1 MDKLLNELID
11 NLKKTFGE
19 RLSSVFLYG
28 SCAVEDCSRFF
39 HDLNLI
45 VIIENLKA
53 DDLKKSHS
61 FVKKFAEKGKY
72 LPIFMDKEEW
82 FNSCDVYAIE
92 CADIQDR
99 HKILYGEDLINT
111 ISVEKSNL
119 RHQCEQETKSLLI
132 RLRQTYLGHAQNKKA
147 VREIIKVSSKT
158 FVVIFRTIL
167 RLLDEKVPRTHYDV
181 VKLFSEKIKTHG
193 IDFDYDLF
201 SKVLEFRTNS
211 KAIQDKELDCTIE
224 KLIDTTNSVLKY
236 VDKIWKVNGKW

>member
-1 MDKLLNELID
+1 MEKLLNELIE
-11 NLKKTFGE
+11 NLKKTFE
-19 RLSSVFLYG
+19 NRLSSVFLYG

-53 DDLKKSHS
+53 EDLKKSHF
-61 FVKKFAEKGKY
+61 FVKKFAQKGKY

-82 FNSCDVYAIE
+82 FNSCDIYAIE

-99 HKILYGEDLINT
+99 HKILYGEDLINK

-119 RHQCEQETKSLLI
+119 RFQCEQETKSLLI
-132 RLRQTYLGHAQNKKA
+132 RLRQTYVGHAENKKA
-147 VREIIKVSSKT
+147 VKEIIKLSSKT

-167 RLLDEKVPRTHYDV
+167 RLLDEKVPTTHNEV
-181 VKLFSEKIKTHG
+181 VKLFSEKIKTNG
-193 IDFDYDLF
+193 IDFDYELF
-201 SKVLEFRTNS
+201 SKILEFRTNS
-211 KAIQDKELDCTIE
+211 KVITDKELDTVIE

-236 VDKIWKVNGKW
+236 VDKI